1 MATIRKKYW
10 RMGVRYM
17 NARGVQ
23 WGQKRFNSVSELMN
37 AVSEWSKQ
45 NEDALAELHMR
56 SDYEY
61 FSAPDTPIEASNPAQ

>member
-1 MATIRKKYW
+1 
-10 RMGVRYM
+10 MGVRYAG
-17 NARGVQ
+17 ARGIE
-23 WGQKRFNSVSELMN
+23 WGQKRFRTVAELLT
-37 AVSEWSKQ
+37 AVSKWSAE